1 MKNRA
6 LVTILFCTSAA
17 GGWVGALL
25 FNRPGPRAYAG
36 TMPRTSAAEIQ
47 RAAIQSAPPE
57 IPLPVVHSDT
67 CPAEAAPREIAK
79 VDAGGTKNPEKAEPV
94 KTESKPAPVVVVT
107 PAPPPSL
114 RLRGRIV
121 SNMDVEIK
129 CKVGGQI
136 ASLPFDVGDEVKKG
150 QLLLELDTAE
160 EERATKRAQ
169 ITLSSSETRLAQ
181 ARESLAI
188 AEQALVV
195 SRAKYTAQLKSSQV
209 RADRARIHAE
219 RMKQT
224 LRKNF
229 TSQEE
234 YDDAAAEASVAEAT
248 LDVTRAHADELT
260 TQEAGLELKRQD
272 VKLAEQQVE
281 MDKLALTTAQQ
292 RIQETKVFSPIDG
305 LITGR
310 YVQAGN
316 VVASGMSMQG
326 TRILTVSDLTQMWVL
341 APVDLPNVGKMRCG
355 KVLTIT
361 SEAYPGEI
369 FKGRVARVAPRGV
382 AGPGGVSFEV
392 KIEVLDDPKGRLKP
406 EMPVELTTT
415 IAGS

>member
-6 LVTILFCTSAA
+6 LLTILFCTSAA

-25 FNRPGPRAYAG
+25 FHRPGPRAYAG
-36 TMPRTSAAEIQ
+36 TLPRKSGAEIQ
-47 RAAIQSAPPE
+47 TTSIPNTPE
-57 IPLPVVHSDT
+57 IPLQVFHAET

-79 VDAGGTKNPEKAEPV
+79 VDTKEPEKSGPP
-94 KTESKPAPVVVVT
+94 KTEPKPAPVVVA

-114 RLRGRIV
+114 HLRGRIV

-136 ASLPFDVGDEVKKG
+136 ATLPFDVGDEVKKG
-150 QLLLELDTAE
+150 QLLLELDTSE

-181 ARESLAI
+181 ARENLTI

-234 YDDAAAEASVAEAT
+234 YDDAAAEAAVAEAT

-260 TQEAGLELKRQD
+260 TQEAALELKRQD

-326 TRILTVSDLTQMWVL
+326 TRILTVSDMTQMWVL
-341 APVDLPNVGKMRCG
+341 APVDLANIGKVRCG
-355 KVLTIT
+355 KVLSIR

-369 FKGRVARVAPRGV
+369 FQGRVARIAPRGV